1 MHSTSQP
8 SELTLSSFLPPN
20 ITELPK
26 YYWIIVVMSYSCPIW
41 QFEKVDA
48 VERTVVVP
56 AMPLSQVGVLDDRG
70 QLPGTNFSLD
80 IFLCSYTGTQNLLL
94 VFYHNDVSFGVAGD
108 ILASFWWV
116 CGINPCHYS
125 SVRNNTGSKNHLRRK
140 KKKLVTVS
148 LQQQCEKNQIIN
160 GQH

>member
-94 VFYHNDVSFGVAGD
+94 VFYHTTNWKISNGEKLLSAVMILLFTKKIGSYRWSF
-108 ILASFWWV
+108 LYFFY
-116 CGINPCHYS
+116 YS
-125 SVRNNTGSKNHLRRK
+125 NQSPRDLTS
-140 KKKLVTVS
+140 S
-148 LQQQCEKNQIIN
+148 LSPQN
-160 GQH
+160 